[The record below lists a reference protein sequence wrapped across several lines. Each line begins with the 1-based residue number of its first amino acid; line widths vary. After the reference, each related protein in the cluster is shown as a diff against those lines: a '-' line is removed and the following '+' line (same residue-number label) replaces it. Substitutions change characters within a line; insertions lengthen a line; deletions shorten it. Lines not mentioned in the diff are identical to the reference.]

1 MSTLLNRRIHPGFSL
16 VELVVVLA
24 VVALVAAIAVP
35 TFSTVRTNAAAQVAE
50 ASAEA
55 VARNAFALAT
65 SRAGAG
71 AVSTAQFCESLK
83 DSLDESP
90 RVELDDPTFDC
101 ELSDP
106 NEATWIVRHDNGNV
120 VPVTFDGTT
129 VTVGS
134 AQGGGGGGFFAPEV
148 TFTAQPGET
157 LVLPGATVESGD
169 QYVGV
174 DFSQVLAGSP
184 VWFGRGGPDLFVSN
198 PMNGPFVVD
207 PAAVYLQ
214 IFGSAPA
221 SGTMVFE
228 GVQPFGPGSGQAIDG
243 MVLAA
248 AKQGDKTIIGGNF
261 TSIAGN
267 AYSGVARLNADGTLD
282 TSFQNPGL
290 DLVSYGPPGTLDG
303 VAALAVQP
311 DGKILVGGLLART
324 VGSET
329 FQGDLVRLNS
339 DGSRDTGWNPT
350 FPTQEVW
357 NGSEVVTVTDW
368 IGGWVQS
375 MAVDASGRVVVGG
388 HFPSRVLRL
397 TATGELDSG
406 FADVAFTGEFG
417 GLVYSVAVDASDRVL
432 IGGTFDSVDG
442 ATRLNVA
449 RLDTSGTLDTS
460 FVPASVNDVVWVV
473 APTPDGKVV
482 IGGQFDTVGAQS
494 RAAGVARLNAN
505 GTLDTSFVPDIEGYF
520 GVQVMAVR
528 VLSDGKV
535 VVSNS
540 GGFLH
545 AGNPISGVV
554 QLNGDGSWNQG
565 VTYWFGAADAM
576 LPLADNG
583 TLLLGTASFDG
594 VSFFGRVS
602 RVDVNGLGPNTVT
615 VDYTLE

>member
-1 MSTLLNRRIHPGFSL
+1 
-16 VELVVVLA
+16 
-24 VVALVAAIAVP
+24 
-35 TFSTVRTNAAAQVAE
+35 
-50 ASAEA
+50 
-55 VARNAFALAT
+55 
-65 SRAGAG
+65 
-71 AVSTAQFCESLK
+71 VSTAQFCQSLK
-83 DSLDESP
+83 DSLDETP
-90 RVELDDPTFDC
+90 RIEMDDPTFDC
-101 ELSDP
+101 EMSDP
-106 NEATWIVRHDNGNV
+106 NAGVWFVRHDNGNV
-120 VPVTFDGTT
+120 VPVSFDGQS

-134 AQGGGGGGFFAPEV
+134 AQGGGAGGGFFTPEV
-148 TFTAQPGET
+148 NFTAQSGET
-157 LVLPGATVESGD
+157 LVLPEATVEFGD

-174 DFSQVLAGSP
+174 DFSQVLTGSP
-184 VWFGRGGPDLFVSN
+184 VWFGRGGPHLFVSN

-207 PAAVYLQ
+207 TSAVFLQ

-228 GVQPFGPGSGQAIDG
+228 GVQPFGPGSGQAIEG

-248 AKQGDKTIIGGNF
+248 AQQGDKVIIGGNF
-261 TSIAGN
+261 TTIAGN

-290 DLVSYGPPGTLDG
+290 ELISYGPPGTLDG
-303 VAALAVQP
+303 VAALAVQS

-324 VGSET
+324 FGSET

-350 FPTQEVW
+350 FPAQEVW

-397 TATGELDSG
+397 TATGAVDSS

-449 RLDTSGTLDTS
+449 RLDTDGTLDTS
-460 FVPASVNDVVWVV
+460 FAPAAVNDVVWAI
-473 APTPDGKVV
+473 APTPDNKVV
-482 IGGQFDTVGAQS
+482 IAGQFDTVGGQS
-494 RAAGVARLNAN
+494 RTAGVARLNAN
-505 GTLDTSFVPDIEGYF
+505 GALDTGFVPNVGGDF

-535 VVSNS
+535 VISNS
-540 GGFLH
+540 GGFIH
-545 AGNPISGVV
+545 SGNPIGGVV
-554 QLNGDGSWNQG
+554 QLNGDGSWNQA
-565 VTYWFGAADAM
+565 VTYWVGGTVDAM
-576 LPLADNG
+576 LPLGGDD
-583 TLLLGTASFDG
+583 TLLLGSATFDG
-594 VSFFGRVS
+594 NNFFGRVS
-602 RVDVNGLGPNTVT
+602 QVDANGLGPNTVT